1 MPADTDNKRR
11 LEQTIAGIQA
21 QWGVRAIRRLTPAT
35 AGATPVHPCVATG
48 FPALDEA
55 LVIGGVPR
63 GRITEIVGIPTSGLV
78 TLALKIAANAQAN
91 GRTAIYLDLAQSFDP
106 DYAARCGLLLD
117 QLLLVR
123 PASERQAMTM
133 THDFVLAGGMS
144 CLLLHLP
151 HELLREAAISQRL
164 SAALARVMAPLSKT
178 DCALL
183 CLVSLPPDKSSSL
196 RYYPA
201 GTNLKH
207 YAAVRLLIRRE
218 SWLYKQHDING
229 YQAQV
234 EIVKNKFAPAA
245 TGSNQRISIAI
256 TFDGVVQGG
265 GEYP

>member
-1 MPADTDNKRR
+1 VPADNKRR

-21 QWGVRAIRRLTPAT
+21 QWGIRAIRPGRQLPRVNPTPT
-35 AGATPVHPCVATG
+35 HPHVSTG
-48 FPALDEA
+48 FPALDAA
-55 LVIGGVPR
+55 LAIGGVPR
-63 GRITEIVGIPTSGLV
+63 GRITEIVGIPTSGLM
-78 TLALKIAANAQAN
+78 TLALKIAANAQALD
-91 GRTAIYLDLAQSFDP
+91 RTAIYLDLSKSFDP

-133 THDFVLAGGMS
+133 THDFVLTGGMS

-151 HELLREAAISQRL
+151 FELLREVAVAQRL

-196 RYYPA
+196 RHYPA
-201 GTNLKH
+201 GTNLPH

-218 SWLYKQHDING
+218 GWLYTQHDING
-229 YQAQV
+229 YQGQV

-245 TGSNQRISIAI
+245 TGRRVGIKI
-256 TFDGVVQGG
+256 TFDEVVQGG
-265 GEYP
+265 GNYP